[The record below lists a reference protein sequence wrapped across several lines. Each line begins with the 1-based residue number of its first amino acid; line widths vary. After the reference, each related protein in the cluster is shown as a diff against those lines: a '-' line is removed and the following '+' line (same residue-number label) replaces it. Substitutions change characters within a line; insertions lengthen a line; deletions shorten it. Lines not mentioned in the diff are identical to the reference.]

1 MSFNIRPTGNIGFT
15 VTGLNEIIRSLDAM
29 NREIPQVRVAV
40 LNEGARFIV
49 NEAKRNVHVV
59 SGRLK
64 GSIGIES
71 QAQNSVT
78 VAARTAYAAIENARP
93 GNKVARPKSVGP
105 YGPHDYFTRAIAAFQ
120 QLFQSRIKVSFDN
133 LWRRHKTA

>member
-29 NREIPQVRVAV
+29 NREITQVRTAV
-40 LNEGARFIV
+40 LNEGARFVV

-64 GSIGIES
+64 ASIGIES
-71 QAQNSVT
+71 QAQNAVVVS
-78 VAARTAYAAIENARP
+78 ARTASAALEHTTPANTVP
-93 GNKVARPKSVGP
+93 
-105 YGPHDYFTRAIAAFQ
+105 T
-120 QLFQSRIKVSFDN
+120 
-133 LWRRHKTA
+133 